1 MLRICSLYFG
11 SHFSEPKF
19 NNQVNFSIRHNFCY
33 RLKIFNNNNTIT
45 NNLNSQAG
53 LKMQNIPLHEKM
65 IDSNPGRERAM
76 RFHWFEQSVL
86 LCELLIQLIV
96 CSYVIIQ
103 NKVSPGSFFK
113 ASIWLHQPYFQ
124 FCTQQIIMTAISRGR
139 DQPHESMQLFT
150 PS

>member
-103 NKVSPGSFFK
+103 NKVSPGSFFE
-113 ASIWLHQPYFQ
+113 ASIWLHQPCFQ
-124 FCTQQIIMTAISRGR
+124 LCTQQIIMTAISRGC
-139 DQPHESMQLFT
+139 DQPHVSMQLFT